1 MFAKERHASNLVRAE
16 FVGKR
21 FGEWQVA
28 RCIKRINCLWRTRRY
43 GIGEMVLVHRPE
55 QSALT
60 SRVAKDRKSRSE
72 HDEDGD
78 ADA

>member
-1 MFAKERHASNLVRAE
+1 MAGGEMHKK
-16 FVGKR
+16 KR
-21 FGEWQVA
+21 VN
-28 RCIKRINCLWRTRRY
+28 RLWRTRRY
-43 GIGEMVLVHRPE
+43 EIGEMVLVHRPE